1 MVLNDFDPTN
11 KTHVEWLKKLME
23 ADIEKKIEVLQ
34 ANPMNKDIPPFE
46 VIHIIFG
53 LAAKY
58 TKAVFEK
65 TAVII

>member
-1 MVLNDFDPTN
+1 MVLNDFDPSN
-11 KTHVEWLKKLME
+11 KEHVVWLKDLME
-23 ADIEKKIEVLQ
+23 AEIEKKIEVLQ
-34 ANPMNKDIPPFE
+34 KNPMKKDIPPFE

-65 TAVII
+65 TAVLL